1 MKYINLFKWR
11 APQSTKYYRDIDFFK
26 NCILFIF
33 VMQCNSNY
41 WCLKKL
47 KNLVAA
53 GIYAIVQDKQKKNFA
68 TNFYLVYT
76 EQ

>member
-41 WCLKKL
+41 WCWKKL
-47 KNLVAA
+47 NNLVAA